1 MEEKRG
7 LLNRVELK
15 RRSRGLKK
23 HARRAE
29 GATVRHARRFVFNR
43 WDNIREVRLHIIFWL
58 GGVGLLIAVVG
69 LQMIWF
75 QTSYVRTA
83 AVSGGTYAEALK
95 GPINTLNPLFAVSSA
110 ELSASRL
117 LFSSL
122 YSLDSTGHLHGDIAE
137 TMTNGSD
144 KTFTVT
150 MRRDARWHDGQPLKA
165 EDVVFTVDMMKNTT
179 VRSVMNASW
188 RGIDAQRINDYT
200 VQFTLPAAY
209 AAFPQALTFAILP
222 KHLLE
227 AVEPANIRESG
238 FSEGPIGSGPFKLRL
253 LQTVSKT
260 AGRKIVHMAA
270 NDNYYAGKPR
280 LDRLQLH
287 TYGDDEAIGR
297 ALRTGEVSAA
307 SDIPGYVASAVDK
320 SRYDIVTAPL
330 DSGVYAI
337 LNTAQPLLKDVSVR
351 RALQIGTDT
360 AAIRQVLYD
369 KPEPMDLPFTK
380 RQVAGSES
388 LAAPAYD
395 QNAAEKLLTDNGW
408 VLQNGVRSKGAD
420 RLQLR
425 VVTRKNSD
433 YEKTLEV
440 LSGQWRRL
448 GVDVQTQVV
457 DTSDGRQNFT
467 QDILQRRDYD
477 VLLDELTIGADPDV
491 FAYWHSRGL
500 LNFSNYSNPV
510 SDDALSSARARSDTT
525 LRAVKYIAFAKQW
538 LADAPAIGLYESDL
552 IYARAK
558 TARSIRPDEII
569 VEPNEHYANVRYW
582 TADQGTVYKTP

>member
-1 MEEKRG
+1 MEDKRG
-7 LLNRVELK
+7 LWNRIELR

-23 HARRAE
+23 QARRAE

-43 WDNIREVRLHIIFWL
+43 WENIREVRLHIILWL

-75 QTSYVRTA
+75 QTSYVRSA
-83 AVSGGTYAEALK
+83 AVSGGTYAEAVR
-95 GPINTLNPLFAVSSA
+95 GPINTLDPLYAVSAA
-110 ELSASRL
+110 ELSASQL

-122 YSLDSTGHLHGDIAE
+122 YALDSTGHLHGDIAQA
-137 TMTNGSD
+137 MTND
-144 KTFTVT
+144 NDRTFTVT
-150 MRRDARWHDGQPLKA
+150 MRHDARWHDGQPLKA
-165 EDVVFTVDMMKNTT
+165 DDVVFTVNLMKNPT

-188 RGIDAQRINDYT
+188 RGIDVRKVDDYT
-200 VQFTLPAAY
+200 IQFVLPASY

-227 AVEPANIRESG
+227 AVEPASLRESG
-238 FSEGPIGSGPFKLRL
+238 FSEAPIGSGPFKLRL
-253 LQTVSKT
+253 LQTVTEAS
-260 AGRKIVHMAA
+260 GRKIVHLAA
-270 NDNYYAGKPR
+270 NTDYYGGKPR
-280 LDRLQLH
+280 LDRFQLH
-287 TYGDDEAIGR
+287 SYSDDEAIGR

-307 SDIPGYVASAVDK
+307 SDIPGYIASAIDK
-320 SRYDIVTAPL
+320 SRYDTVTTPL
-330 DSGVYAI
+330 NSGVYAI
-337 LNTAQPLLKDVSVR
+337 FNAAQPALKDINVR

-360 AAIRQVLYD
+360 AAVRQALFD
-369 KPEPMDLPFTK
+369 KPEPMDLPFAK
-380 RQVAGSES
+380 RQVVGSETLS
-388 LAAPAYD
+388 APAYN
-395 QNAAEKLLTDNGW
+395 QEAAAKLLTDNGW
-408 VLQNGVRSKGAD
+408 TLQNGIRTKGAD
-420 RLQLR
+420 KLQLR
-425 VVTRKNSD
+425 IVTRKNSD

-500 LNFSNYSNPV
+500 LNFSSYSNPV
-510 SDDALSSARARSDTT
+510 SDDALSSARTRSDAA
-525 LRAVKYIAFAKQW
+525 LRAVKYVTFAKQW
-538 LADAPAIGLYESDL
+538 LADAPAIGLYQSDL
-552 IYARAK
+552 IYARSK
-558 TARSIRPDEII
+558 SARSIAPDEVI